1 MGQGRD
7 RRDRARSPG
16 PGASRT
22 PSPASSRASYR
33 GPGRFRHAG
42 AYEVE
47 REWRRYEGTPQREL
61 LRGVRERFLE
71 RALRTASEEVRWA
84 AEVGPGPGRFTPLVG
99 QGAERLLLVDL
110 STPMLRAA
118 AERVEA
124 GSGPSS
130 EGGVDLVQADASRS
144 PLKERSLDRVVA
156 LGNLVGF
163 AGPRARSVLEGLA
176 RAVAPGGA
184 LVFETQAAV
193 TFVPRFLDEAGPPE
207 LRRTFV
213 SDPRHELPRLLREGW
228 RPVPPPKP
236 AGREGSGDIRGIG
249 GIGSLGGLGGTGPT
263 FRFMARSE
271 VSHLLSREGLN
282 VVDELVAAPLLG
294 GSPELLDTLLRS
306 GGPGLRAL
314 LRWEETV
321 GREREFLEAG
331 GHLLTCAVRD

>member
-1 MGQGRD
+1 MAQGRD
-7 RRDRARSPG
+7 RRERARSPG
-16 PGASRT
+16 PGASR
-22 PSPASSRASYR
+22 PQGPASSRASYR
-33 GPGRFRHAG
+33 GPARFRHAG

-118 AERVEA
+118 AERAEA
-124 GSGPSS
+124 GPRPSS
-130 EGGVDLVQADASRS
+130 EGGADLVQADASRS

-163 AGPRARSVLEGLA
+163 AGARARSVLEGLA

-184 LVFETQAAV
+184 LVLETQAVV
-193 TFVPRFLDEAGPPE
+193 TSVPRFLEEAGPLE

-213 SDPRHELPRLLREGW
+213 ADPRHELPRLLREGW
-228 RPVPPPKP
+228 RPVPPSKP
-236 AGREGSGDIRGIG
+236 AGREGSGGSRGIG
-249 GIGSLGGLGGTGPT
+249 GFGGFGGPGPT

-294 GSPELLDTLLRS
+294 GRPELLETLLRS

>member
-1 MGQGRD
+1 MAQGRD
-7 RRDRARSPG
+7 RRERARSPG
-16 PGASRT
+16 PGASRAH
-22 PSPASSRASYR
+22 SPASSRASYR

-84 AEVGPGPGRFTPLVG
+84 AEVGPGPGRFTPLVA

-118 AERVEA
+118 AERAET
-124 GSGPSS
+124 GSGPPS
-130 EGGVDLVQADASRS
+130 EGGADLVQADASRS
-144 PLKERSLDRVVA
+144 PLKERSIDRVVA

-184 LVFETQAAV
+184 LVLETQAAV
-193 TFVPRFLDEAGPPE
+193 TSMPRFLDEVGPPE

-213 SDPRHELPRLLREGW
+213 ADPRHELPRLLRGGW

-236 AGREGSGDIRGIG
+236 AGREGSGGIRG
-249 GIGSLGGLGGTGPT
+249 LGGFGGLEGPGGTGPT

-271 VSHLLSREGLN
+271 VSHLLLREGLD

-294 GSPELLDTLLRS
+294 GRPELLDTLLRS